1 MMPMEEQD
9 FPFQEHL
16 RQRMQLAIQAAENR
30 RAVSKSLKSDANGV
44 NRVQNVEAYIFDD
57 VACQLEL
64 IN

>member
-44 NRVQNVEAYIFDD
+44 NRVQNV
-57 VACQLEL
+57 
-64 IN
+64 